1 MITTRHV
8 MLWLRSMFPTIDWA
22 TGAIDKG
29 KDEAVGVYARRHGLL
44 QPKTMNGP
52 AGYGVKAIS
61 LLIRWGTSATPCEEK
76 AIEIYERLQSC
87 STQETIGGRKCWV
100 DARQAPVLIGKG
112 DRDIF
117 EMCIRDSV
125 IAGKSFKCLLV
136 LESCFAILLFLSK
149 YIAHRFMYSGY

>member
-87 STQETIGGRKCWV
+87 STQETISGRKCWV

-117 EMCIRDSV
+117 EC
-125 IAGKSFKCLLV
+125 V
-136 LESCFAILLFLSK
+136 LDFDVYFRKE
-149 YIAHRFMYSGY
+149 G